1 MTKPIVN
8 IADVPLR
15 EHAHGES
22 FAAQLGRIGP
32 LIGAQKLGCQLH
44 VVPAGKKAFP
54 RHAHHANEEMMIV
67 LSGQGTYRLG
77 DETFPV
83 RAGDVIA
90 APSGEGETAHQV
102 MNTGAEELRYLCFST
117 RFDPDVVEYP
127 DSGKFGVASMVPEG
141 KGLTSAQLAYV
152 GRLDSAVNYW
162 DGEE

>member
-1 MTKPIVN
+1 MTKPVVN

-15 EHAHGES
+15 QSTHGAS

-32 LIGAQKLGCQLH
+32 LIGAQKIGCQLH
-44 VVPAGKKAFP
+44 IVPAGKKAFP
-54 RHAHHANEEMMIV
+54 RHAHHANEEMMLI
-67 LSGQGTYRLG
+67 LSGQGAYRVG

-90 APSGEGETAHQV
+90 APAGEASSAHQLS
-102 MNTGAEELRYLCFST
+102 NTGTEDLRYLCFST

>member
-1 MTKPIVN
+1 MM
-8 IADVPLR
+8 
-15 EHAHGES
+15 
-22 FAAQLGRIGP
+22 
-32 LIGAQKLGCQLH
+32 LI
-44 VVPAGKKAFP
+44 
-54 RHAHHANEEMMIV
+54 
-67 LSGQGTYRLG
+67 LSGQGAYRVG

-90 APSGEGETAHQV
+90 APAGEASSAHQLS
-102 MNTGAEELRYLCFST
+102 NTGTEDLRYLCFST